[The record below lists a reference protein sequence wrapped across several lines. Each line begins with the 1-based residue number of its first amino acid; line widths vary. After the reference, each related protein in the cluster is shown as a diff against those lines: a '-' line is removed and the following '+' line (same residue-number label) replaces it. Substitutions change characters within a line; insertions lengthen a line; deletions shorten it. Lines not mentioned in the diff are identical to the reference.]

1 MYSKYCTHS
10 EGEVK
15 STYVFKV
22 LYTQGGGSE
31 ECVYVR
37 MYIAS
42 VCAKLV
48 QNSHPLQSLS
58 TQVLCRFTHWK
69 HLAQKFVHTYM
80 HVHM

>member
-31 ECVYVR
+31 ECVYVCTLR
-37 MYIAS
+37 
-42 VCAKLV
+42 VCV
-48 QNSHPLQSLS
+48 PN
-58 TQVLCRFTHWK
+58 
-69 HLAQKFVHTYM
+69 
-80 HVHM
+80 